1 MASKK
6 VPEINAS
13 STADIAFL
21 LLVFFLVTT
30 TMDTDN
36 GLVRK
41 LPPMPQSKQ
50 KQEVQQ
56 VNKRNVLP
64 VLVNS
69 SDRLLV
75 NGEPTDISQLR
86 AKTKEFIVNPN
97 NNPHLSAKKMKQF
110 DGLGNYMVSEGVV
123 SLQNDRATSY
133 QMYIKVQNELIAA
146 FNELRDELS
155 MQQYGKKYLLLL
167 EDQQNIIKDVYPQRI
182 SEAEPKNIGGK

>member
-1 MASKK
+1 MAKK

-30 TMDTDN
+30 TMDVDN

-41 LPPMPQSKQ
+41 LPPMPQGKNQ
-50 KQEVQQ
+50 KAQE

-75 NGEPTDISQLR
+75 NGEPTDITQLR
-86 AKTKEFIVNPN
+86 AKAKEFIANPN
-97 NNPHLSAKKMKQF
+97 DNPHLSAKKMKHV

-146 FNELRDELS
+146 FNELRDELA
-155 MQQYGKKYLLLL
+155 MQQYGRKFVQLI
-167 EDQQNIIKDVYPQRI
+167 EDQQNIIKEVYPQRI
-182 SEAEPKNIGGK
+182 SEAEPKNLGGGK